1 MAQYKD
7 IKDQEFYKKKNIP
20 VGPKPEIHFYPDITD
35 DALKSGNI
43 DIDFSLSYI
52 DTLNKINSHVD
63 DIHTPQMAFA
73 NPKTTSPIP
82 PVLMNGA
89 ASLLTMAICIKISFS
104 CFNFNQIYRCKE
116 GVQNFPLKQ
125 NWL

>member
-73 NPKTTSPIP
+73 NPKTAE
-82 PVLMNGA
+82 VYDCYMHQLDLANG
-89 ASLLTMAICIKISFS
+89 LQKIALIEFAR
-104 CFNFNQIYRCKE
+104 NGEVIVKE
-116 GVQNFPLKQ
+116 
-125 NWL
+125 WL